1 MKFIKKIKSF
11 LDWNYLIAFNENVI
25 KGDNSKLGASLFV
38 ASDYMSILFIIFIII
53 HKFFIIDRKIGI
65 FLILTFFILIVFIN
79 YFYYEI
85 LKNRKKIIYVQKTS
99 DYRRKLSISF
109 FLLLSFIVIM
119 YFLYLK
125 Q

>member
-1 MKFIKKIKSF
+1 MNFIKKIKFF

-38 ASDYMSILFIIFIII
+38 ASDYMTVLFIIFIII
-53 HKFFIIDRKIGI
+53 HKFFIIEKKVAL
-65 FLILTFFILIVFIN
+65 FFILTFFILIVFIN
-79 YFYYEI
+79 YYYYEI

-109 FLLLSFIVIM
+109 SLLLSFIVIM
-119 YFLYLK
+119 YFLYFK
-125 Q
+125 H